1 MKCPGVKNILSAN
14 FTQKM
19 PFSVINIWN
28 FMALTFI
35 KIFAFM
41 TANFAKNTGH

>member
-1 MKCPGVKNILSAN
+1 MKCTGVKNILSAN

-19 PFSVINIWN
+19 PFSVIWN